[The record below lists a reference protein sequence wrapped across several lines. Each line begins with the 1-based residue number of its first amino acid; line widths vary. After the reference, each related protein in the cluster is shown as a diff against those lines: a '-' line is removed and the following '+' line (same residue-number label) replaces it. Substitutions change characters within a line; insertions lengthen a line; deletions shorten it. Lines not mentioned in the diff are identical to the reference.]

1 MRLLLVEDD
10 AMLGDGVRAGLTQ
23 DGFTVD
29 WVQDGAAA
37 QLAIQAEPY
46 ALVILDLGL
55 PKLAGL
61 DLLKQLRQSGNALPV
76 LILTARDTV
85 ADRVKGLDSG
95 ADDYLIKPFDLDEL
109 AARIRALLR
118 RNTGRATPQICHG
131 DIVLDPAAHSVT
143 LSGTP
148 VELSTREFAVLQA
161 LLESTGRVLSR
172 EQLEQQLYGW
182 HDEVE
187 SNAIEVHIHHLR
199 KKLGTDLIR
208 TVRGVG
214 YMIDKVKDA

>member
-23 DGFTVD
+23 EGFTVD
-29 WVQDGAAA
+29 WVQDGTAA
-37 QLAIQAEPY
+37 QLAIRTEPY
-46 ALVILDLGL
+46 ALTILDLGL

-61 DLLKQLRQSGNALPV
+61 GLLKQLRHAGNSMPV
-76 LILTARDTV
+76 LILTACDTV

-118 RNTGRATPQICHG
+118 RNTGRATPQIEHG
-131 DIVLDPAAHSVT
+131 DIVLDPAAHTVT
-143 LSGTP
+143 VSGTA

-161 LLESTGRVLSR
+161 LLESAGRVLSR

-182 HDEVE
+182 NEEVE
-187 SNAIEVHIHHLR
+187 SNTVEVHIHHLR
-199 KKLGTDLIR
+199 KKLGTELIR

-214 YMIDKVKDA
+214 YMIDKPHER